1 MSRRNE
7 IALSPAEVTAY
18 IASTRTL
25 TLCTHGPGGY
35 PHAVAMWYAV
45 DDDGTVW
52 MSTYRKSQ
60 KALNVRRDAKVALH
74 LESGQTYETLKGVLI
89 RGDAELVDNEDVV
102 FRTIIRVQ
110 EKMLGAFPDLS
121 SIEEAIRAQAR
132 KRVAI
137 KVVPRR
143 VSSWDHS
150 KLGGGY

>member
-1 MSRRNE
+1 VSRRNE
-7 IALSPAEVTAY
+7 IALTPAELTAY
-18 IASTRTL
+18 VATTRTL

-60 KALNVRRDAKVALH
+60 KAINVRRDAKVALH

-89 RGDAELVDNEDVV
+89 RGEAELVDNEDII

-121 SIEEAIRAQAR
+121 SIEEAIRTQAR